1 MQMRW
6 IRTIAVAAYVGVALA
21 SGASADPV
29 SVNGFYSST
38 AFGAIASNELT
49 LSFPGF
55 TVDIFD
61 NDVPTE
67 LGLKPGFIDVNNHS
81 PVPFTQSTGNFSLHS
96 TASGQGTI
104 DADVTGHLSFFGP
117 SPMVDVPSECPPF
130 IFCQQILTVP
140 ITMSGFVRIQ
150 QGSHLF
156 FNGSLQGS
164 GSATAIYGNF
174 PPSQFWQGTDY
185 SFSAGGQVPEPD
197 SIVLLGS
204 GAAWFVGRRRRKA
217 RAVSAVSC

>member
-1 MQMRW
+1 MH
-6 IRTIAVAAYVGVALA
+6 IRSIGTIAVAGYLVVASA
-21 SGASADPV
+21 SGAIADPV

-49 LSFPGF
+49 LTFPDF
-55 TVDIFD
+55 SVNIFD

-67 LGLKPGFIDVNNHS
+67 LGLKPGFIDANNHA
-81 PVPFTQSTGNFSLHS
+81 PLPFTQSTGNFSLHS

-104 DADVTGHLSFFGP
+104 DADVTGHLDFFGP
-117 SPMVDVPSECPPF
+117 SPLLDVPSECPPF
-130 IFCQQILTVP
+130 IVCQQVLTVP
-140 ITMSGFVRIQ
+140 ITMTGFVRIQ

-156 FNGSLQGS
+156 FNGALHGS
-164 GSATAIYGNF
+164 GSATAIYGTF

-185 SFSAGGQVPEPD
+185 SFSAGGQVPEPA

-204 GAAWFVGRRRRKA
+204 GAAWFAGRRRRKA
-217 RAVSAVSC
+217 RD